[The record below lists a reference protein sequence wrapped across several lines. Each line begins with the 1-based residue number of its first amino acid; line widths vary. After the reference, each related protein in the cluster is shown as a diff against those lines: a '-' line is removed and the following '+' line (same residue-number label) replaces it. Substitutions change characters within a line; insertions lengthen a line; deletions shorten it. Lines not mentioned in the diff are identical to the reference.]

1 MEKKSLFKKP
11 ENWGPKPEARLM
23 STKVEPNRARIEAKT
38 AEMKAA
44 LETMFKKEVKI
55 KTK

>member
-11 ENWGPKPEARLM
+11 ENWGPKPQTRLM
-23 STKVEPNRARIEAKT
+23 STEVEPNRARIEAKT

-44 LETMFKKEVKI
+44 LEAMFKKEVKI

>member
-11 ENWGPKPEARLM
+11 ENWGPKPQARMMSGEAN
-23 STKVEPNRARIEAKT
+23 PNRTRIEART

-44 LETMFKKEVKI
+44 LQAGFNKEIRI
-55 KTK
+55 K